1 MAKRRW
7 RINLARLR
15 YRNPWARKI
24 LDKSDRSNHVGV
36 LHLFN
41 TMKIKNFFIVTL
53 IVFCASVGWS
63 PAAPIDQTIATINA
77 DAQKPGGPDRAL
89 KSISAS
95 TRVPVA
101 TLAKE
106 KASSG
111 LSYGD
116 LYAAHAIANAAGKN
130 FDEVIKLKT
139 KGKTWEKVADE
150 SNVSLDGKKKVVK
163 KTAPMVTPKP
173 TSKAQMPPSPD
184 TSNNYKV
191 GR

>member
-1 MAKRRW
+1 
-7 RINLARLR
+7 
-15 YRNPWARKI
+15 
-24 LDKSDRSNHVGV
+24 
-36 LHLFN
+36 
-41 TMKIKNFFIVTL
+41 MKTKNIFLVTL
-53 IVFCASVGWS
+53 ILFCASVGWS
-63 PAAPIDQTIATINA
+63 QAAPIDQTIASINA

-95 TRVPVA
+95 THVPAA

-130 FDEVIKLKT
+130 FDQVVKLKT

-150 SNVSLDGKKKVVK
+150 SNVSLDGKKKV
-163 KTAPMVTPKP
+163 KTVTNAPSKP
-173 TSKAQMPPSPD
+173 APNAQMPRAPD
-184 TSNNYKV
+184 TSNTYNS
-191 GR
+191 GSRP